1 MPVSGND
8 AFTLLEAIGTIA
20 FALSGGTV
28 AVRAGMDWLGV
39 VVLAVVTAVG
49 GGTLRDVL
57 LGQFPIRWVEHPWPV
72 ALACACAVIVI
83 LVGHRVPHIA
93 LDSQR
98 ASLVADALGLAA
110 FTVSGTLVSLD
121 AGVSPWLA
129 VVLGVITGAGGGVV
143 RDVLASRRPLILV
156 GQIYALAALAG
167 AAVVAALTEV
177 AAAPAITRW
186 IGVGVVFALR
196 LAAIQWRWQLPR
208 FVATPE

>member
-1 MPVSGND
+1 MSVTGND

-83 LVGHRVPHIA
+83 LVGHRVPH
-93 LDSQR
+93 S
-98 ASLVADALGLAA
+98 
-110 FTVSGTLVSLD
+110 
-121 AGVSPWLA
+121 
-129 VVLGVITGAGGGVV
+129 TGAHQMDRGRRGV
-143 RDVLASRRPLILV
+143 RPAA
-156 GQIYALAALAG
+156 GSDPMALAAPPVRGHPRVSWVALPG
-167 AAVVAALTEV
+167 ASQS
-177 AAAPAITRW
+177 R
-186 IGVGVVFALR
+186 
-196 LAAIQWRWQLPR
+196 PR
-208 FVATPE
+208 R